1 MPSGHA
7 VVDGSNIATEGRS
20 EPSLQQLDEA
30 VTQFIAEYDFERVT
44 VIVDASF
51 EHRVAKSERQAAR
64 QAIDDNEIITPPAGV
79 IGRGDTFIL
88 QVANRANAVVLSND
102 SFQEFHGTHEW
113 LFDEGRLIGG
123 KPIPGVGW
131 VYVPRAPVRGPVS
144 RRARAQADEADAPPS
159 KAPTKATKGRS
170 RKKTTEAQP
179 DTKSEASPKAKATSK
194 KPAAK
199 RSTRSKQPGANTA
212 AVWNAFRRA
221 NPLGAVVT
229 ATVESF
235 SSHGA
240 YARAGD
246 ASVYLPL
253 RLLGDPAPRRAR
265 DAVAVG
271 ETRDFVVHRFD
282 DDRRGID
289 AGIVPLGPSTGKSG
303 ESASQ
308 AESNLQ
314 GGGPTVAAKKAAKKA
329 ATKTPAKKA
338 PAKKAA
344 KKAPAKK
351 APAKKAATKTPA
363 KKAPAK
369 KAAKKAPAKKA
380 PAKKAAK
387 KTPAKKAPAKKA
399 ATKPQPRRHQPR
411 RHPPRRQPRSA
422 AESSSLTLIER
433 PGFGRG
439 ARRFPRL
446 VAAIRQNRKSS
457 SVASEAWQV
466 SSSTPCT
473 RSASSFRRTET

>member
-30 VTQFIAEYDFERVT
+30 VTQFIADYDFERVT

-88 QVANRANAVVLSND
+88 QVADRANAVVLSND

-144 RRARAQADEADAPPS
+144 RRARAQADEADTPPS
-159 KAPTKATKGRS
+159 KAATNATKGRS
-170 RKKTTEAQP
+170 RKKAAKAQP
-179 DTKSEASPKAKATSK
+179 DTKSEESPKAKAPSK
-194 KPAAK
+194 KQRAK
-199 RSTRSKQPGANTA
+199 RNARSKQPGANTA
-212 AVWNAFRRA
+212 AAWNAFRRA
-221 NPLGAVVT
+221 HPLGAVIT

-271 ETRDFVVHRFD
+271 ETRDFVVHHFD

-289 AGIVPLGPSTGKSG
+289 AGIIPLGFSNGETGV
-303 ESASQ
+303 SASQ
-308 AESNLQ
+308 ADENPQ
-314 GGGPTVAAKKAAKKA
+314 GKGLTVAAKKASTKKATAKKTAKKAAKKA
-329 ATKTPAKKA
+329 
-338 PAKKAA
+338 
-344 KKAPAKK
+344 
-351 APAKKAATKTPA
+351 PA

-387 KTPAKKAPAKKA
+387 KAPAKKAPAKK
-399 ATKPQPRRHQPR
+399 RR
-411 RHPPRRQPRSA
+411 
-422 AESSSLTLIER
+422 
-433 PGFGRG
+433 
-439 ARRFPRL
+439 
-446 VAAIRQNRKSS
+446 
-457 SVASEAWQV
+457 
-466 SSSTPCT
+466 
-473 RSASSFRRTET
+473 

>member
-30 VTQFIAEYDFERVT
+30 ITQFIAEYDFERVT

-179 DTKSEASPKAKATSK
+179 DTKSAASPKAKATSK

-253 RLLGDPAPRRAR
+253 QLLGDPAPRRAR

-314 GGGPTVAAKKAAKKA
+314 GGGPAVAAKKAAKKA
-329 ATKTPAKKA
+329 ASQESPSQEGTRQEGRNEDPSQEGTRQEDPSQEGPSQEGPSQEGNEDPSQESPSQEDPSQESPSQEGPSQEGPAKK
-338 PAKKAA
+338 
-344 KKAPAKK
+344 
-351 APAKKAATKTPA
+351 TP
-363 KKAPAK
+363 
-369 KAAKKAPAKKA
+369 
-380 PAKKAAK
+380 AK
-387 KTPAKKAPAKKA
+387 KTPAKKAPAKK
-399 ATKPQPRRHQPR
+399 RR
-411 RHPPRRQPRSA
+411 
-422 AESSSLTLIER
+422 
-433 PGFGRG
+433 
-439 ARRFPRL
+439 
-446 VAAIRQNRKSS
+446 
-457 SVASEAWQV
+457 
-466 SSSTPCT
+466 
-473 RSASSFRRTET
+473 

>member
-88 QVANRANAVVLSND
+88 QVADRANAVVLSND

-144 RRARAQADEADAPPS
+144 RRARAQADEADTPPS
-159 KAPTKATKGRS
+159 KAPTNATKGRS
-170 RKKTTEAQP
+170 RTKAAEAHP
-179 DTKSEASPKAKATSK
+179 DKKSEESPKAKAPSK
-194 KPAAK
+194 KQAAK
-199 RSTRSKQPGANTA
+199 RNTRSKQPGANTT

-221 NPLGAVVT
+221 HPLGAAVT

-240 YARAGD
+240 YARVGD

-253 RLLGDPAPRRAR
+253 RLLGDPAPQRAR
-265 DAVAVG
+265 DAIAVG
-271 ETRDFVVHRFD
+271 ETLDFVVHRFD

-289 AGIVPLGPSTGKSG
+289 AGIIPLGSSNGETGV
-303 ESASQ
+303 SASQ
-308 AESNLQ
+308 ADANPQ
-314 GGGPTVAAKKAAKKA
+314 GKGPTVA
-329 ATKTPAKKA
+329 
-338 PAKKAA
+338 AKKAA

-351 APAKKAATKTPA
+351 APAKKAP
-363 KKAPAK
+363 
-369 KAAKKAPAKKA
+369 AKKAPAKKA
-380 PAKKAAK
+380 PAKKAPAK
-387 KTPAKKAPAKKA
+387 KTAKKAPAKKAPAKKA
-399 ATKPQPRRHQPR
+399 PAKKAPAKKAPAKKAPAKKAPAKKAPAKKAPTKKTAKKAAKKRR
-411 RHPPRRQPRSA
+411 
-422 AESSSLTLIER
+422 
-433 PGFGRG
+433 
-439 ARRFPRL
+439 
-446 VAAIRQNRKSS
+446 
-457 SVASEAWQV
+457 
-466 SSSTPCT
+466 
-473 RSASSFRRTET
+473 

>member
-30 VTQFIAEYDFERVT
+30 ITQFIAEYDFERVT

-88 QVANRANAVVLSND
+88 QVADRANAVVLSND

-131 VYVPRAPVRGPVS
+131 VYVPRTPVRGPVS
-144 RRARAQADEADAPPS
+144 RRARAQADEADTPPS
-159 KAPTKATKGRS
+159 KAPTNATKGRS
-170 RKKTTEAQP
+170 RTKAAEAQP
-179 DTKSEASPKAKATSK
+179 DKKSEGSPKAKAPSK
-194 KPAAK
+194 KQAAK
-199 RSTRSKQPGANTA
+199 RNTRSKQPGANTT

-221 NPLGAVVT
+221 HPLGAVVT

-240 YARAGD
+240 YARVGD

-253 RLLGDPAPRRAR
+253 RLLGDPAPQRAR
-265 DAVAVG
+265 DAIAVG
-271 ETRDFVVHRFD
+271 ETLDFVVHRFD

-289 AGIVPLGPSTGKSG
+289 AGIIPLGSSNGETGV
-303 ESASQ
+303 SASQ
-308 AESNLQ
+308 ADANPQ
-314 GGGPTVAAKKAAKKA
+314 GKGPTVAAKKA
-329 ATKTPAKKA
+329 AKKA

-351 APAKKAATKTPA
+351 TA

-369 KAAKKAPAKKA
+369 KTAKKAPAKKA
-380 PAKKAAK
+380 PAKKTAK
-387 KTPAKKAPAKKA
+387 KAPAKKAPAKKTPAKKTAKKA
-399 ATKPQPRRHQPR
+399 AKKRR
-411 RHPPRRQPRSA
+411 
-422 AESSSLTLIER
+422 
-433 PGFGRG
+433 
-439 ARRFPRL
+439 
-446 VAAIRQNRKSS
+446 
-457 SVASEAWQV
+457 
-466 SSSTPCT
+466 
-473 RSASSFRRTET
+473 

>member
-88 QVANRANAVVLSND
+88 QVADRANAVVLSND

-144 RRARAQADEADAPPS
+144 RRARAQADEADTPPS
-159 KAPTKATKGRS
+159 KAPTNATKGRS
-170 RKKTTEAQP
+170 RKKAAKAQP
-179 DTKSEASPKAKATSK
+179 DKKSEESPKAKAPSK
-194 KPAAK
+194 KQTAK
-199 RSTRSKQPGANTA
+199 RNARSKQPGANTT

-221 NPLGAVVT
+221 HPLGAVVT

-253 RLLGDPAPRRAR
+253 RLLGDPAPQRAR

-308 AESNLQ
+308 AESSPQ
-314 GGGPTVAAKKAAKKA
+314 REGPTVA
-329 ATKTPAKKA
+329 
-338 PAKKAA
+338 
-344 KKAPAKK
+344 
-351 APAKKAATKTPA
+351 
-363 KKAPAK
+363 
-369 KAAKKAPAKKA
+369 
-380 PAKKAAK
+380 AKKAAK

-399 ATKPQPRRHQPR
+399 AKKTPARKAPAKKAAKKRR
-411 RHPPRRQPRSA
+411 
-422 AESSSLTLIER
+422 
-433 PGFGRG
+433 
-439 ARRFPRL
+439 
-446 VAAIRQNRKSS
+446 
-457 SVASEAWQV
+457 
-466 SSSTPCT
+466 
-473 RSASSFRRTET
+473 

>member
-179 DTKSEASPKAKATSK
+179 DTKSAASPKAKATSK

-253 RLLGDPAPRRAR
+253 QLLGDPAPRRAR

-303 ESASQ
+303 ESAPQ

-314 GGGPTVAAKKAAKKA
+314 GGGPAVAAKKAAKKA
-329 ATKTPAKKA
+329 ATKTPAKKT
-338 PAKKAA
+338 A

-369 KAAKKAPAKKA
+369 K
-380 PAKKAAK
+380 
-387 KTPAKKAPAKKA
+387 
-399 ATKPQPRRHQPR
+399 RR
-411 RHPPRRQPRSA
+411 
-422 AESSSLTLIER
+422 
-433 PGFGRG
+433 
-439 ARRFPRL
+439 
-446 VAAIRQNRKSS
+446 
-457 SVASEAWQV
+457 
-466 SSSTPCT
+466 
-473 RSASSFRRTET
+473 

>member
-1 MPSGHA
+1 MASMPRGHA

-88 QVANRANAVVLSND
+88 QVADRANAVVLSND

-131 VYVPRAPVRGPVS
+131 VYVPRTPVRGPVS
-144 RRARAQADEADAPPS
+144 RRARAQADEADTPPS
-159 KAPTKATKGRS
+159 KAPTNATKGRS
-170 RKKTTEAQP
+170 RTKAAEAQP
-179 DTKSEASPKAKATSK
+179 DKKSEGSPKAKAPSK
-194 KPAAK
+194 KQTAK
-199 RSTRSKQPGANTA
+199 RNARSKQPGANTTA
-212 AVWNAFRRA
+212 AWNAFRRA
-221 NPLGAVVT
+221 HPLGAVVT

-271 ETRDFVVHRFD
+271 ETREIVVHRFD

-289 AGIVPLGPSTGKSG
+289 AGIIPLGSSNGETGV
-303 ESASQ
+303 SASQ
-308 AESNLQ
+308 ADANPQ
-314 GGGPTVAAKKAAKKA
+314 GKGPTVAAKKAS
-329 ATKTPAKKA
+329 T
-338 PAKKAA
+338 
-344 KKAPAKK
+344 
-351 APAKKAATKTPA
+351 
-363 KKAPAK
+363 K

-387 KTPAKKAPAKKA
+387 K
-399 ATKPQPRRHQPR
+399 RR
-411 RHPPRRQPRSA
+411 
-422 AESSSLTLIER
+422 
-433 PGFGRG
+433 
-439 ARRFPRL
+439 
-446 VAAIRQNRKSS
+446 
-457 SVASEAWQV
+457 
-466 SSSTPCT
+466 
-473 RSASSFRRTET
+473 

>member
-30 VTQFIAEYDFERVT
+30 ITQFIAEHDFEMVT

-51 EHRVAKSERQAAR
+51 EHRVAKSERKAAR

-88 QVANRANAVVLSND
+88 QVADRANAVVLSND
-102 SFQEFHGTHEW
+102 SFQEFHGTYEW

-144 RRARAQADEADAPPS
+144 RRARAQAEEADTP
-159 KAPTKATKGRS
+159 PTKT
-170 RKKTTEAQP
+170 P
-179 DTKSEASPKAKATSK
+179 AKRTR
-194 KPAAK
+194 K
-199 RSTRSKQPGANTA
+199 RSTKKAAAEAVKKVAAKASGRRGSSRSTKADDTASTSEAAGANA
-212 AVWNAFRRA
+212 AGVFRAFRHDH
-221 NPLGAVVT
+221 PLGSTVT

-240 YARAGD
+240 YARVGD

-265 DAVAVG
+265 DVVSVG
-271 ETRDFVVHRFD
+271 ESREFVVHRFD

-289 AGIVPLGPSTGKSG
+289 AGIIPLDASSGQNDVST
-303 ESASQ
+303 SQ
-308 AESNLQ
+308 SDTNTRTK
-314 GGGPTVAAKKAAKKA
+314 GPTVAAKKAAKKA
-329 ATKTPAKKA
+329 TKKSAKKAPAKKA
-338 PAKKAA
+338 APKKAAKKAPAKKAAKKSTAKKAA

-351 APAKKAATKTPA
+351 AG
-363 KKAPAK
+363 AK

-380 PAKKAAK
+380 KKAAK
-387 KTPAKKAPAKKA
+387 K
-399 ATKPQPRRHQPR
+399 RR
-411 RHPPRRQPRSA
+411 
-422 AESSSLTLIER
+422 
-433 PGFGRG
+433 
-439 ARRFPRL
+439 
-446 VAAIRQNRKSS
+446 
-457 SVASEAWQV
+457 
-466 SSSTPCT
+466 
-473 RSASSFRRTET
+473 

>member
-7 VVDGSNIATEGRS
+7 VVDGSNIATEGGS

-30 VTQFIAEYDFERVT
+30 VTQFIAECDFERVT

-88 QVANRANAVVLSND
+88 QVADRANAVVLSND

-131 VYVPRAPVRGPVS
+131 VFVPRAPVRGPVS
-144 RRARAQADEADAPPS
+144 RRARAQADEADTPPS

-170 RKKTTEAQP
+170 RKKTTKAQP
-179 DTKSEASPKAKATSK
+179 DMKSEVSPTAKATSK

-199 RSTRSKQPGANTA
+199 KSTRSKQPGANTA

-221 NPLGAVVT
+221 HPLGTVVT

-253 RLLGDPAPRRAR
+253 RLLGDPAPPRAR

-289 AGIVPLGPSTGKSG
+289 AGIIPLRSSNG
-303 ESASQ
+303 ENGASASQ
-308 AESNLQ
+308 SDTNPR
-314 GGGPTVAAKKAAKKA
+314 GKGPTVA
-329 ATKTPAKKA
+329 AKKA

-344 KKAPAKK
+344 KK
-351 APAKKAATKTPA
+351 T
-363 KKAPAK
+363 
-369 KAAKKAPAKKA
+369 

-399 ATKPQPRRHQPR
+399 AKKTPAKKAAKKRR
-411 RHPPRRQPRSA
+411 
-422 AESSSLTLIER
+422 
-433 PGFGRG
+433 
-439 ARRFPRL
+439 
-446 VAAIRQNRKSS
+446 
-457 SVASEAWQV
+457 
-466 SSSTPCT
+466 
-473 RSASSFRRTET
+473 

>member
-253 RLLGDPAPRRAR
+253 QLLGDPAPRRAR

-303 ESASQ
+303 ESAPQ

-314 GGGPTVAAKKAAKKA
+314 GGGPAVAAKKAAKKA

-338 PAKKAA
+338 PAKKA
-344 KKAPAKK
+344 PAKK
-351 APAKKAATKTPA
+351 APPRSPSQEGPSQEGSKKT
-363 KKAPAK
+363 PAK
-369 KAAKKAPAKKA
+369 KAAKKP
-380 PAKKAAK
+380 
-387 KTPAKKAPAKKA
+387 
-399 ATKPQPRRHQPR
+399 QPR
-411 RHPPRRQPRSA
+411 RHPPRRQPRRPQPRSPSQEGTRQEDSNEDPSQEGTRQEA
-422 AESSSLTLIER
+422 PLSL
-433 PGFGRG
+433 
-439 ARRFPRL
+439 RL
-446 VAAIRQNRKSS
+446 
-457 SVASEAWQV
+457 
-466 SSSTPCT
+466 
-473 RSASSFRRTET
+473 